1 MRKRLEVYKCEKCG
15 NIIEVLHGGGGKLIC
30 CGDEM
35 NLLAENSQ
43 DAATEKHVPIIEKTE
58 QGYKVT
64 VGSVEHPMMD
74 NHWIQWVELIAD
86 GEVHRRFL
94 NPGDKPEA
102 LFCVTAEKVTA
113 REYCNLHG
121 HWKGEA

>member
-15 NIIEVLHGGGGKLIC
+15 NIVEVLHGGGGKLIC

-35 NLLAENSQ
+35 DLLVENSK
-43 DAATEKHVPIIEKTE
+43 DAATEKHVPLIEKTE

-64 VGSVEHPMMD
+64 VGSVAHPMLD

-102 LFCVTAEKVTA
+102 LFCVTAKKVTA

>member
-15 NIIEVLHGGGGKLIC
+15 NIVEVLHGGGGKLIC

-35 NLLAENSQ
+35 NLLTENSQ

-102 LFCVTAEKVTA
+102 LFCVTTDKVTA
-113 REYCNLHG
+113 REYCTLHG